1 MSGSELRGLLSVP
14 HTILLHGSH
23 HHSEPLPT
31 LNCRL
36 ADSFHSLPPPP
47 HTNRLLEAAGYRD
60 DDGDYYKIPGN
71 SSVAWRGRVRD
82 TIRQALTPL
91 ETEVGL

>member
-1 MSGSELRGLLSVP
+1 MFLTLYCCMGHTTIPSLSP
-14 HTILLHGSH
+14 HLIAAWL
-23 HHSEPLPT
+23 T
-31 LNCRL
+31 L
-36 ADSFHSLPPPP
+36 FTPSLPPP

-82 TIRQALTPL
+82 TIRQALTQL